1 MIDYYDDLI
10 SNYHIRSIEDPIQEE
25 DFQGF
30 SEFTLKFGEKVQV
43 VGDDLLVTQLD
54 RLIKSVELKAANSLL
69 LKVNQVGSLIEA
81 IDAGSYAL
89 SNGWHVIVS
98 HRSGETE
105 DSFISDLAVGLGA
118 HMIKTGAPARGE
130 RTAKYNQLIRIEEE
144 LAPHADF
151 WGLSL

>member
-1 MIDYYDDLI
+1 M
-10 SNYHIRSIEDPIQEE
+10 
-25 DFQGF
+25 
-30 SEFTLKFGEKVQV
+30 
-43 VGDDLLVTQLD
+43 
-54 RLIKSVELKAANSLL
+54 
-69 LKVNQVGSLIEA
+69 GSLIEA